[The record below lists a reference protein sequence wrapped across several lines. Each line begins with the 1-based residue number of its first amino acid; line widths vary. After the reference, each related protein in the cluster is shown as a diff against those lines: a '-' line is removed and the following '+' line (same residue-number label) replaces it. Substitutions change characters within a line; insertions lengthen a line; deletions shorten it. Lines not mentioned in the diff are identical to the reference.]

1 MHIVIAGGHG
11 RVALKLTR
19 LLAARGHRI
28 SGIIRRPGQSGTLRA
43 AGSQPL
49 LLDLATA
56 TTRQL
61 AAALTGADA
70 VVFAAGIGRGG
81 STRAHP
87 VDRDAPR
94 TVADAAEL
102 AGVRRYLMLSA
113 LGADPAMEYPA
124 DPEVQAFM
132 RGKGEV
138 DNDLAS
144 RSTLDCTILRPS
156 YFRDG
161 PGTGLIRLADRTGQG
176 QVDRADVAAVLA
188 ALVAAPAT
196 AGRTLEL
203 ISGTTPIDEAV
214 AAACRRSPPKPS
226 TPRRERVRR
235 DEGSEAGGRKPA
247 DRAHPRD
254 LGCGEGAR
262 GTSNCPD
269 KTNERHLRPL
279 RRQRDARQARKP
291 SAALQ
296 PGACRASVRRATDPT
311 SSREAGS
318 DRRNFPPRLSPGV

>member
-28 SGIIRRPGQSGTLRA
+28 SGIIRRPEQSDTLRA
-43 AGSQPL
+43 AGSRPL

-56 TTRQL
+56 TKRQL
-61 AAALTGADA
+61 AEALNGTDA
-70 VVFAAGIGRGG
+70 VVFAAGVGRGG

-94 TVADAAEL
+94 AVADAAEIV
-102 AGVRRYLMLSA
+102 GVRRYLMLSA
-113 LGADPAMEYPA
+113 LGADPVMEYPP

-144 RSTLDCTILRPS
+144 RPTLDCTILRPS

-161 PGTGLIRLADRTGQG
+161 PGTGLISLAERTGPG

-188 ALVAAPAT
+188 ALIATPAS
-196 AGRTLEL
+196 AGRILEL

-214 AAACRRSPPKPS
+214 AAACQRPS
-226 TPRRERVRR
+226 
-235 DEGSEAGGRKPA
+235 
-247 DRAHPRD
+247 HPV
-254 LGCGEGAR
+254 L
-262 GTSNCPD
+262 
-269 KTNERHLRPL
+269 LRP
-279 RRQRDARQARKP
+279 
-291 SAALQ
+291 
-296 PGACRASVRRATDPT
+296 T
-311 SSREAGS
+311 AGEYS
-318 DRRNFPPRLSPGV
+318 

>member
-28 SGIIRRPGQSGTLRA
+28 SGIIRRSGQSGALRA

-49 LLDLATA
+49 LLDLTTA
-56 TTRQL
+56 TPGQL
-61 AAALTGADA
+61 ATALTGADA

-87 VDRDAPR
+87 VDRDAPL

-113 LGADPAMEYPA
+113 LGADPAMKYPA
-124 DPEVQAFM
+124 DPEIQAFM

-138 DNDLAS
+138 DKDLAS
-144 RSTLDCTILRPS
+144 RSALDCTILRPS

-161 PGTGLIRLADRTGQG
+161 PGTGLIRLAERTGPG

-188 ALVAAPAT
+188 ALVVATAT

-214 AAACRRSPPKPS
+214 AAACRYSPAHLP
-226 TPRRERVRR
+226 TPRREQSRHV
-235 DEGSEAGGRKPA
+235 DGPEAGGRSSDFAGGCHGPCPPA
-247 DRAHPRD
+247 
-254 LGCGEGAR
+254 
-262 GTSNCPD
+262 
-269 KTNERHLRPL
+269 
-279 RRQRDARQARKP
+279 
-291 SAALQ
+291 
-296 PGACRASVRRATDPT
+296 
-311 SSREAGS
+311 
-318 DRRNFPPRLSPGV
+318 